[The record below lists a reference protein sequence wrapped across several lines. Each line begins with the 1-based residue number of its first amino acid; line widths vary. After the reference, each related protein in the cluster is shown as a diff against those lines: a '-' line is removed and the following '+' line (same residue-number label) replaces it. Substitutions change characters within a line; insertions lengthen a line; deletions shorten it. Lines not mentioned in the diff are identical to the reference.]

1 VRGRVGIGN
10 PAGDE
15 GRTGF
20 GIQMMAAR
28 EPVISLKG
36 VARDFFD
43 GVRTRRVLQETDMDV
58 YPGELTVLAG
68 PSGSGKTTLLT
79 IMGLVLAP
87 TTGHVTIAG
96 EDVSGYAED
105 ALATV
110 RLRKFG
116 FVFQTAALVAALS
129 AMDNVLI
136 ATGVQGGRVSPE
148 LRERADRL
156 FSDLGIEEYARLSPS
171 QLSGGQQQRVA
182 IARALIS
189 DPKVLLCDEPTS
201 ALDVDSSKLVLD
213 TLKRLSRDPSRGV
226 VLVTHDPRVFPY
238 ADRLVKI
245 EDGVIAHDT
254 REVGGSDE

>member
-1 VRGRVGIGN
+1 MN
-10 PAGDE
+10 
-15 GRTGF
+15 
-20 GIQMMAAR
+20 
-28 EPVISLKG
+28 EPVVRLKG

-43 GVRTRRVLQETDMDV
+43 GVRTRRVLQETDLDV
-58 YPGELTVLAG
+58 FPGEFTVLAG

-87 TTGHVTIAG
+87 TTGRVTIAG
-96 EDVSGYAED
+96 EDVTGYSED
-105 ALATV
+105 RLATV

-116 FVFQTAALVAALS
+116 FVFQTAALVPALS

-136 ATGVQGGRVSPE
+136 ATGVQGGKVTPE
-148 LRERADRL
+148 TRARADRL
-156 FSDLGIEEYARLSPS
+156 FEELGLTEYARRSPA

-189 DPKVLLCDEPTS
+189 DPSVLLCDEPTS

-213 TLKRLSRDPSRGV
+213 TLKRLSRDPRRGV

-245 EDGVIAHDT
+245 EDGAIAHDT
-254 REVGGSDE
+254 REIGGGDE

>member
-1 VRGRVGIGN
+1 
-10 PAGDE
+10 
-15 GRTGF
+15 
-20 GIQMMAAR
+20 MA
-28 EPVISLKG
+28 EPVVRLKK

-43 GVRTRRVLQETDMDV
+43 GVRMRRVLQETDLDV
-58 YPGELTVLAG
+58 FPAEFTVLAG

-87 TTGHVTIAG
+87 TSGRVTIAG
-96 EDVSGYAED
+96 EDVTGYSED
-105 ALATV
+105 RLATV

-116 FVFQTAALVAALS
+116 FVFQTAALVPALS

-136 ATGVQGGRVSPE
+136 AAGVQGGRVRSE
-148 LRERADRL
+148 LRDRADRL
-156 FSDLGIEEYARLSPS
+156 FEELGIQEYARLSPA

-189 DPKVLLCDEPTS
+189 DPSVLLRDEPTS

-213 TLKRLSRDPSRGV
+213 TLKRLSRDPRRGV

-254 REVGGSDE
+254 REIGGGDE